1 MIWHRLGLILN
12 RQARRGIAPSKTLL
26 PPLLRKERGTQ
37 GVRLIQ
43 RNQRG
48 FTLIEL
54 IVALAITGFITGG
67 ITTTI
72 FQVITIEART
82 SNHMTAVRQVQ
93 NAGFWVSRAATM
105 AQYVDTN
112 DDPGTPEVEVVIF
125 KWTDWSNN
133 KENEVIYTLEGTDFS
148 DFWRNH
154 DENGNTQR
162 MRVAQY
168 IDSINCQLDPID
180 KRKLTLTV
188 TATVGGGREEASET
202 REYEVIPR
210 PSI

>member
-1 MIWHRLGLILN
+1 M
-12 RQARRGIAPSKTLL
+12 
-26 PPLLRKERGTQ
+26 
-37 GVRLIQ
+37 RLIQ
-43 RNQRG
+43 RNHRG

-93 NAGFWVSRAATM
+93 NAGFWVSHDAFM
-105 AQYVDTN
+105 AQNVDDN
-112 DDPGTPEVEVVIF
+112 PPAPEVL
-125 KWTDWSNN
+125 KLTWTDWDDTVH
-133 KENEVIYTLEGTDFS
+133 EVTYTLEGTDFS

-154 DENGNTQR
+154 DEDGNIQR

-168 IDSINCQLDPID
+168 IDSVSCQIDPLD

-188 TATVGGGREEASET
+188 TAKVGGGREEAIET

-210 PSI
+210 PGI